1 MSTLSRAPHEMS
13 SSPMTTIDTTASSAR
28 STGTGFA
35 CVAEWL
41 TTTDHKRI
49 GRLYLCA
56 GAVAFLGVA
65 VVAILLGV
73 ERVSTSRL
81 LLDVDSLTQLFA
93 LERFGF
99 TYLALAPLVIGIG
112 LAVVPL
118 QLGARSLAFP
128 RVAAAGFWLW
138 FVGAVLAL
146 YSLINNGGP
155 NGGNTRFVELFTLSV
170 MLVIAGLVAGAVSL
184 VTSILTTRAPGMNMR
199 RIPYFS
205 WSVLIACLALLVA
218 LPVVAGDLL
227 FMWLASRFA
236 APDNLLSVSSA
247 VNEWVGFGFSQPTT
261 LLFVIPV
268 LGFLADTAATA
279 TGRRLNPRGVLFT
292 AIGLVGI
299 ASFATVVQT
308 PVVTRP
314 AFYGLD
320 LGDKLA
326 DLAPFVLVHGLPLL
340 GAFVAVA
347 LIAKSLATRPKLQA
361 PLLFGLFGALLALS
375 AAAASTLLHV
385 GDAALFGTT
394 FEEGN
399 WLMVVFAGA
408 MAAMGATVYW
418 GPKWWGR
425 ELPNKTV
432 LPLALLTFIGA
443 ELAALPLLVAGFAD
457 QPGAVLAAVQP
468 GADAVVNF
476 EYAGSPSLWNTVS
489 TVGLVL
495 VAIAALAFVALAV
508 RSFRSGPAAGMDPW
522 NGLTLEWAAPSP
534 APTDNFPSTHIVA
547 SAEPLL
553 DLRIAEKSDR

>member
-1 MSTLSRAPHEMS
+1 
-13 SSPMTTIDTTASSAR
+13 MTTIDTTASSAP
-28 STGTGFA
+28 STGTGLA

-49 GRLYLCA
+49 GRLYLGA

-73 ERVSTSRL
+73 ERISTGSL
-81 LLDVDSLTQLFA
+81 LLDADSLTQLFA

-99 TYLALAPLVIGIG
+99 TYLALAPLVLGVG

-128 RVAAAGFWLW
+128 RVAAAGFWMWLI
-138 FVGAVLAL
+138 GAGLAI

-155 NGGNTRFVELFTLSV
+155 NGGNPRFVELFTLSA
-170 MLVIAGLVAGAVSL
+170 MLVIAGLVAGAISL
-184 VTSILTTRAPGMNMR
+184 ATSILTTRAPGMNMR
-199 RIPYFS
+199 RVPYFS
-205 WSVLIACLALLVA
+205 WSVLISSLALLVA

-227 FMWLASRFA
+227 FIWLAYRYPS
-236 APDNLLSVSSA
+236 PDNVLSVSGA
-247 VNEWVGFGFSQPTT
+247 VSEWVGFGFSQPTT

-268 LGFLADTAATA
+268 FGFLADAAATA
-279 TGRRLNPRGVLFT
+279 TGRRLGPRGVLFT
-292 AIGLVGI
+292 ATGLVGI
-299 ASFATVVQT
+299 ASFATLVQA

-314 AFYGLD
+314 AFFDLD

-326 DLAPFVLVHGLPLL
+326 DLAPFGLVHGLPLL

-347 LIAKSLATRPKLQA
+347 LIAKNLATRPKLQA
-361 PLLFGLFGALLALS
+361 PLFFGLFAALLALS
-375 AAAASTLLHV
+375 AAAASALLHV
-385 GDAALFGTT
+385 GDAGLLGTT

-408 MAAMGATVYW
+408 LAAMGATVYW

-425 ELPNKTV
+425 EMPNKAV
-432 LPLALLTFIGA
+432 LPLALLAFVGA

-468 GADAVVNF
+468 GADAIVNF
-476 EYAGSPSLWNTVS
+476 DYEGNPSLWNTIS
-489 TVGLVL
+489 TVGLAL
-495 VAIAALAFVALAV
+495 VATVALAFVALAV
-508 RSFRSGPAAGMDPW
+508 RSFRRGPAAGMDPW
-522 NGLTLEWAAPSP
+522 NGQTLEWTAASP
-534 APTDNFPSTHIVA
+534 APSDNFPAAHIVA

-553 DLRIAEKSDR
+553 DMRVAERRDR